1 MKKIAVITG
10 SRADYDLLYNTIL
23 FIKHSKKL
31 KLQLYVTG
39 AHLKKKFGLSVN
51 QIIND
56 GFKINN
62 RIHILQNVDTPNS
75 VINSIS
81 KGIRNFS
88 LAFQRNLPDLLL
100 VLGDRYE
107 ILSAVISAA
116 HLKIPIA
123 HISGGESSEGSID
136 ESVRH
141 SITKFS
147 HYHFVANKFYR
158 NKVIQMG
165 ESPNTVFEVG
175 GLGIDNIKNII
186 FLKKKQIEKDLNFK
200 FKKKNILLTYHPVT
214 YLTKKKNYLEL
225 KSILKAIDYFHDFGV
240 IITFPNADFYNQKII
255 DTLLNY
261 SKKNKNAKLYKYLGR
276 EKYLSCLKEVDL
288 VIGNSSSGITEAP
301 FLGTPTINIGIRQD
315 GRSKSDS
322 VIDTSALPN
331 LIIKNIKKVLSKK
344 FKNKIVNQKFFYGN
358 GSASKKIVNILEKKM
373 NRDILIKKF
382 YYI

>member
-10 SRADYDLLYNTIL
+10 SRADYDLLYNIIF

-39 AHLKKKFGLSVN
+39 AHLKKKYGLSIN
-51 QIIND
+51 QIIRD
-56 GFKINN
+56 GFKINSRVN
-62 RIHILQNVDTPNS
+62 ILQNSDTQYS

-81 KGIRNFS
+81 SGIRNFS
-88 LAFQRNLPDLLL
+88 LAFQKSLPDLLL

-107 ILSAVISAA
+107 IFSAVISAA

-123 HISGGESSEGSID
+123 HISGGESSEGNID
-136 ESVRH
+136 EAVRH

-147 HYHFVANKFYR
+147 HYHFVANKSYR

-165 ESPNTVFEVG
+165 ESPKTVFEVG

-186 FLKKKQIEKDLNFK
+186 FLKKKQIEKVLNFK
-200 FKKKNILLTYHPVT
+200 FMRKNILLTYHPVS
-214 YLTKKKNYLEL
+214 YLTEKNNYLEL

-261 SKKNKNAKLYKYLGR
+261 SKKNKNVKLYKYLGR

-315 GRSKSDS
+315 GRAKSTS
-322 VIDTSALPN
+322 VIDSGALPY
-331 LIIKNIKKVLSKK
+331 LIVKNIKKALSKK
-344 FKNKIVNQKFFYGN
+344 FKKKIINQKSFYGD
-358 GSASKKIVNILEKKM
+358 GFASKKILKILEKKI
-373 NRDILIKKF
+373 NKDILIKKF
-382 YYI
+382 HYI

>member
-1 MKKIAVITG
+1 
-10 SRADYDLLYNTIL
+10 
-23 FIKHSKKL
+23 
-31 KLQLYVTG
+31 
-39 AHLKKKFGLSVN
+39 
-51 QIIND
+51 
-56 GFKINN
+56 
-62 RIHILQNVDTPNS
+62 
-75 VINSIS
+75 
-81 KGIRNFS
+81 
-88 LAFQRNLPDLLL
+88 LPDLLL

-107 ILSAVISAA
+107 IFSAVISAA

-123 HISGGESSEGSID
+123 HISGGESSEGNID
-136 ESVRH
+136 EAVRH

-147 HYHFVANKFYR
+147 HYHFVANKSYG

-200 FKKKNILLTYHPVT
+200 FMKKNILLTYHPVT
-214 YLTKKKNYLEL
+214 YLTEKNNYLEL
-225 KSILKAIDYFHDFGV
+225 KNILKAIDYFHDFGV

-261 SKKNKNAKLYKYLGR
+261 SKRNKNAKLYKYLGR

-315 GRSKSDS
+315 GRAKSTS
-322 VIDTSALPN
+322 VIDSGASPY
-331 LIIKNIKKVLSKK
+331 LIVKNIKKALSKE
-344 FKNKIVNQKFFYGN
+344 FRNKIINQKSFYGD
-358 GSASKKIVNILEKKM
+358 GFASKKILKILEKKI
-373 NRDILIKKF
+373 NKNILIKKF
-382 YYI
+382 HYI

>member
-214 YLTKKKNYLEL
+214 YLTKKKKL
-225 KSILKAIDYFHDFGV
+225 FG
-240 IITFPNADFYNQKII
+240 I
-255 DTLLNY
+255 
-261 SKKNKNAKLYKYLGR
+261 
-276 EKYLSCLKEVDL
+276 EKY
-288 VIGNSSSGITEAP
+288 
-301 FLGTPTINIGIRQD
+301 F
-315 GRSKSDS
+315 KS
-322 VIDTSALPN
+322 N
-331 LIIKNIKKVLSKK
+331 
-344 FKNKIVNQKFFYGN
+344 
-358 GSASKKIVNILEKKM
+358 
-373 NRDILIKKF
+373 
-382 YYI
+382 

>member
-10 SRADYDLLYNTIL
+10 SRADYDLLHNILL

-39 AHLKKKFGLSVN
+39 AHLKKKYGLSIN
-51 QIIND
+51 QIIRD
-56 GFKINN
+56 GFKINS
-62 RIHILQNVDTPNS
+62 RINILQNSDTPYS

-81 KGIRNFS
+81 SGIRNFS
-88 LAFQRNLPDLLL
+88 LAFQKGLPDLLL

-107 ILSAVISAA
+107 IFSAVISAA

-123 HISGGESSEGSID
+123 HISGGESSEGNID
-136 ESVRH
+136 EAVRH

-147 HYHFVANKFYR
+147 HYHFVANKSYG

-200 FKKKNILLTYHPVT
+200 FMKKNILLTYHPVT
-214 YLTKKKNYLEL
+214 YLTEKNNYLEL
-225 KSILKAIDYFHDFGV
+225 KNILKAIDYFHDFGV

-261 SKKNKNAKLYKYLGR
+261 SKRNKNAKLYKYLGR

-315 GRSKSDS
+315 GRAKSTS
-322 VIDTSALPN
+322 VIDSGASPY
-331 LIIKNIKKVLSKK
+331 LIVKNIKKALSKE
-344 FKNKIVNQKFFYGN
+344 FRNKIINQKSFYGD
-358 GSASKKIVNILEKKM
+358 GFASKKILKILEKKI
-373 NRDILIKKF
+373 NKNILIKKF
-382 YYI
+382 HYI

>member
-107 ILSAVISAA
+107 IL
-116 HLKIPIA
+116 
-123 HISGGESSEGSID
+123 
-136 ESVRH
+136 
-141 SITKFS
+141 
-147 HYHFVANKFYR
+147 
-158 NKVIQMG
+158 
-165 ESPNTVFEVG
+165 
-175 GLGIDNIKNII
+175 
-186 FLKKKQIEKDLNFK
+186 
-200 FKKKNILLTYHPVT
+200 
-214 YLTKKKNYLEL
+214 
-225 KSILKAIDYFHDFGV
+225 
-240 IITFPNADFYNQKII
+240 
-255 DTLLNY
+255 
-261 SKKNKNAKLYKYLGR
+261 
-276 EKYLSCLKEVDL
+276 
-288 VIGNSSSGITEAP
+288 
-301 FLGTPTINIGIRQD
+301 
-315 GRSKSDS
+315 
-322 VIDTSALPN
+322 
-331 LIIKNIKKVLSKK
+331 
-344 FKNKIVNQKFFYGN
+344 
-358 GSASKKIVNILEKKM
+358 
-373 NRDILIKKF
+373 
-382 YYI
+382 

>member
-1 MKKIAVITG
+1 
-10 SRADYDLLYNTIL
+10 
-23 FIKHSKKL
+23 
-31 KLQLYVTG
+31 
-39 AHLKKKFGLSVN
+39 
-51 QIIND
+51 
-56 GFKINN
+56 
-62 RIHILQNVDTPNS
+62 
-75 VINSIS
+75 
-81 KGIRNFS
+81 
-88 LAFQRNLPDLLL
+88 
-100 VLGDRYE
+100 
-107 ILSAVISAA
+107 
-116 HLKIPIA
+116 LKIPIA

-358 GSASKKIVNILEKKM
+358 GSASKKIVKILEKKI